1 MNWLTQP
8 LSWPDVAVLSA
19 VWPSW
24 REGAWREWPMWPASV
39 LVACGAGLFSASATV
54 VWLLWPSSD
63 DDMER
68 LFLAHQ
74 ALQVQVQTQQTN
86 LGDLKSKVQQRTDS
100 VQALSSAQQDWP
112 TRAQMQPLL
121 MALYRQGQSQGL
133 QWESFKPEA
142 ALTSQGFAV
151 QPVSLRLRGSFA
163 QLVAWCHEWVQQT
176 ALWVPEKWTLSAQAD
191 GGISLDALVHLYLR
205 PEDDPSL
212 PSGPVAEK
220 SDALPWA
227 VPWRAGQV
235 ARWDPFSGPASPL
248 KEPQPLEPLG
258 VDVHP
263 LRRWPLQALAMVG
276 SFSSDGSTYALVQ
289 TPVGLFR
296 VAAGDR
302 VGIEGGQVMRLD
314 EGRMQVRVRTP
325 QAPGQWTE
333 RLEGLAIGQA
343 TPPERRHRP

>member
-1 MNWLTQP
+1 
-8 LSWPDVAVLSA
+8 
-19 VWPSW
+19 
-24 REGAWREWPMWPASV
+24 MWPAYV

-63 DDMER
+63 LDLQR
-68 LFLAHQ
+68 LFSAHQ
-74 ALQVQVQTQQTN
+74 ALQGRVQTQQAN
-86 LGDLKSKVQQRTDS
+86 LGDLKVKAQQLGDPA
-100 VQALSSAQQDWP
+100 QALSWAQQDWP
-112 TRAQMQPLL
+112 THAQMQPML

-133 QWESFKPEA
+133 QWELFRPEA

-163 QLVAWCHEWVQQT
+163 QLVAWSHEWFQQT
-176 ALWVPEKWTLSAQAD
+176 ALWVPEKWTLSAHAD
-191 GGISLDALVHLYLR
+191 GGVSLDALVHLYLR
-205 PEDDPSL
+205 TEDDLSL

-220 SDALPWA
+220 SDSLPWA
-227 VPWRAGQV
+227 VPWRTGQGV
-235 ARWDPFSGPASPL
+235 RWDPFSGPVSAL

-276 SFSSDGSTYALVQ
+276 SFSSDGSTHALVQ

-302 VGIEGGQVMRLD
+302 LGIEGGQVVRLD
-314 EGRMQVRVRTP
+314 EGRMQVRVLTP
-325 QAPGQWTE
+325 QAPGQWAQ
-333 RLEGLAIGQA
+333 RLEGLAIGQ
-343 TPPERRHRP
+343 TLPPERRQRP